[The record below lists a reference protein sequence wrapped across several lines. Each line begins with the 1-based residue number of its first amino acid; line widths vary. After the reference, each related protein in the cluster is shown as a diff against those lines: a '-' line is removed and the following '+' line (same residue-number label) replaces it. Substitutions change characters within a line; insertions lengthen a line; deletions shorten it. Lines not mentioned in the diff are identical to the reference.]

1 MKSFVTG
8 ATGFVGSAVVNTLLN
23 AGHEVRVLARPGSD
37 RTNIQNLDVEVFEG
51 SLEDE
56 ACLDRCLSGID
67 YVFHVAAD
75 YRLWVPD
82 PQRMFKTNVDATRNL
97 MNLCLKHEVQKIVY
111 TSSVATLG
119 VRADGKPSDENT
131 PASLGD
137 MIGPYKQSKYMAEQ
151 EVVRLIK
158 DEGLPAI
165 IVYPSAPVGPRD
177 VKPTP
182 TGQMILDAASGRM
195 PAYVD
200 TGLNI
205 VHVDDVALGHFL
217 ALQKGEPG
225 DRFILGER
233 DMTLKQILEE
243 VSLLT
248 GKPGP
253 KIRLPHNLILPVAYL
268 AEAWARISG
277 GSTRVTVDG
286 VRLAKKMMFFSSD
299 HAKAKLGYSPRPA
312 VEAIVD
318 AVDWFKRE
326 GYCK

>member
-23 AGHEVRVLARPGSD
+23 AGHEVRVLARTGSD
-37 RTNIQNLDVEVFEG
+37 RTNIQNLDIEVIEG
-51 SLEDE
+51 SLEDA
-56 ACLDRCLSGID
+56 ACLDRCLLGMD

-82 PQRMFKTNVDATRNL
+82 PEKMFKTNVDATKNL
-97 MNLCLKHEVQKIVY
+97 MQLCLKHQVQKIVY

-119 VRADGKPSDENT
+119 VLADGNAADENT
-131 PASLGD
+131 PASFED

-151 EVVRLIK
+151 EVGKLIK
-158 DEGLPAI
+158 EESLPAVL
-165 IVYPSAPVGPRD
+165 VYPSAPVGPRD

-182 TGQMILDAASGRM
+182 TGQMILDAAMGRM

-205 VHVDDVALGHFL
+205 VHVDDVAQGHLL

-225 DRFILGER
+225 DRFILGEK
-233 DMTLKQILEE
+233 DMTLQQILQE
-243 VSLLT
+243 VARLT
-248 GKPGP
+248 GKKAP
-253 KIRLPHNLILPVAYL
+253 KIKLPHNIILPIAYVA
-268 AEAWARISG
+268 ETWARISG

-286 VRLAKKMMFFSSD
+286 VKLAKKKMFFSSD
-299 HAKAKLGYSPRPA
+299 YARKKLGYCPRPA
-312 VEAIVD
+312 VEAIAD
-318 AVDWFKRE
+318 AIDWFKSQ
-326 GYCK
+326 GYC